1 MSKPKIKLQ
10 FLGGVAAGDIGLT
23 GSCILLTV
31 MQGDH
36 TTRILIDLGLIQCSP
51 QFFFERNIEILKFID
66 PRKIDVVILTHA
78 HTDHVGRL
86 PILIKHGFNGRIF
99 CTTPTSDLL
108 EIMLNDSAKIQAEFL
123 RNINRKEGK
132 KHTKKQKRYRRDAG
146 YLKFD
151 KSRTK
156 FKSTGHQ
163 SVLYDTDDIQEI
175 LELVK
180 YRGAEYHQWMRL
192 DKNIELKLYQSG
204 HVLGG
209 AICVIKVAHNGSR
222 DIFLGFSGDLGREDG
237 IILPPPEMV
246 TEQLD
251 CWVTE
256 STYGGRIHPKRE
268 DEIEKLV
275 SVIKEAIEK
284 KSVIIIPSF
293 ALERAQ
299 EILYLLSHYME
310 TGLIPKIQ
318 IYLDAPMATK
328 ITQVFSAHWDKGM
341 FADQNMLGFNPF
353 DVQQNKWFK
362 VISEAKQSDA
372 LIRSP
377 GPYIVIAGSG
387 TCDAGRVRGHLR
399 AHLSKENTV
408 VFLVGYMPAKSLGRK
423 LKENAAVVKMND
435 HEINI
440 KSKNIAFDAFSAHA
454 DGQWLAA
461 YTTRIIEAYD
471 QSGHGK
477 QKVFIVHGDPANA
490 AWLRDDIMKKMN
502 YRRGLTDMIFIP
514 KANEEFVI
522 SE

>member
-1 MSKPKIKLQ
+1 MSNPKIKLQ
-10 FLGGVAAGDIGLT
+10 FLGGVAAGELGLT

-51 QFFFERNIEILKFID
+51 QYFFERNIEILQYID
-66 PRKIDVVILTHA
+66 PRKINVVILTHA

-123 RNINRKEGK
+123 RNLNRKERK
-132 KHTKKQKRYRRDAG
+132 KHTKKEKGFRRDSG
-146 YLKFD
+146 RLKFD
-151 KSRTK
+151 KSRKK
-156 FKSTGHQ
+156 FKSSGHQ
-163 SVLYDTDDIQEI
+163 SVLYDAEDIKEV
-175 LELVK
+175 LEKVK
-180 YRGAEYHQWMRL
+180 YHGSDYHTWMRL
-192 DKNIELKLYQSG
+192 DKNIDLKLYQSG

-209 AICVIKVAHNGSR
+209 AICVIRVMHSGSK
-222 DIFLGFSGDLGREDG
+222 DIHLGFSGDLGRVDG
-237 IILPPPEMV
+237 IILPPPEMIS
-246 TEQLD
+246 EQLD

-256 STYGGRIHPKRE
+256 STYGGKTHPQRE
-268 DEIEKLV
+268 DEIKKLIT
-275 SVIKEAIEK
+275 VITEAIETK
-284 KSVIIIPSF
+284 GVIIIPSF

-310 TGLIPKIQ
+310 TGVIPKIQ
-318 IYLDAPMATK
+318 MYLDAPMATK

-353 DVQQNKWFK
+353 DVRQNKWFK
-362 VISEAKQSDA
+362 IISEAKHSDA

-387 TCDAGRVRGHLR
+387 TCDAGRVREHLR
-399 AHLSKENTV
+399 ANLGKENTV
-408 VFLVGYMPAKSLGRK
+408 VLLVGYMPAKSLGRK
-423 LKENAAVVKMND
+423 LKENAAIVKMND

-454 DGQWLAA
+454 DGQWLAS
-461 YTTRIIEAYD
+461 YTKQVIESYEGSANI
-471 QSGHGK
+471 K
-477 QKVFIVHGDPANA
+477 QKIFIVHGDPANA
-490 AWLRDDIMKKMN
+490 AWLREDIMKQMK

-514 KANEEFVI
+514 KVNEEFTI
-522 SE
+522 T